1 VGEWVGEWVCYHEL
15 CVCVCVCV
23 CTSVFTLII
32 EALLCVVKVI
42 LPDTV
47 GIGKVSASAE

>member
-1 VGEWVGEWVCYHEL
+1 VSGSVTTN
-15 CVCVCVCV
+15 CVCVCVCVGVCVCV

-47 GIGKVSASAE
+47 CIGKPSASAE